1 MNEFA
6 KSLEKI
12 ATALESNA
20 EKFGELDGA
29 AGDGDLGITA
39 SKIADGIRIA
49 INSLTG
55 DLKSDLATIGKEI
68 SKAASS
74 TFGTLFATCF
84 IRASGATS
92 SEADNLTN
100 LKNCLSAA
108 FEGVCARGKAQ
119 LGERT
124 LLDALH
130 PAVEAIKSATNIQ
143 NGLAQAAAAARAGA
157 TATAHMMPKH
167 GRAGWI
173 GERAKG
179 LEDAG
184 ANVIAVVFESLI
196 N

>member
-1 MNEFA
+1 MSEFA
-6 KSLEKI
+6 KALEQV
-12 ATALESNA
+12 AAALESNSV
-20 EKFGELDGA
+20 KFGELDAA

-39 SKIADGIRIA
+39 GKIADGIRIA

-55 DLKSDLATIGKEI
+55 DLKGDLATIGKEI

-84 IRASGATS
+84 IRASGAAS
-92 SEADNLTN
+92 SENDDLTN
-100 LKNCLSAA
+100 LQNCLSAA
-108 FEGVCARGKAQ
+108 FDGVSARGKAQ

-130 PAVEAIKSATNIQ
+130 PAVQAVKNATDIKSS
-143 NGLAQAAAAARAGA
+143 LSQAAIAARAGA
-157 TATAHMMPKH
+157 TATAQMMPKH

-184 ANVIAVVFESLI
+184 ATVIAVVFEALK
-196 N
+196 

>member
-1 MNEFA
+1 MSEFA
-6 KSLEKI
+6 QALEQV
-12 ATALESNA
+12 AAALESNSV
-20 EKFGELDGA
+20 KFGELDAA

-39 SKIADGIRIA
+39 GKIADGIRIA

-55 DLKSDLATIGKEI
+55 DLKGDLATIGKEI

-84 IRASGATS
+84 IRASGAAS
-92 SEADNLTN
+92 SENDDLTN
-100 LKNCLSAA
+100 LQNCLSAA
-108 FEGVCARGKAQ
+108 FDGVSARGKAQ

-130 PAVEAIKSATNIQ
+130 PAVQAVKNATDIKS
-143 NGLAQAAAAARAGA
+143 GLSQAAIAARAGA
-157 TATAHMMPKH
+157 TATAQMMPKH

-184 ANVIAVVFESLI
+184 ATVIAVVFEALK
-196 N
+196 

>member
-1 MNEFA
+1 MSEFA
-6 KSLEKI
+6 GALEKI
-12 ATALESNA
+12 ASALESNSA
-20 EKFGELDGA
+20 KFGELDGA

-39 SKIADGIRIA
+39 GKIADGIRIA

-84 IRASGATS
+84 IRASAAAAS
-92 SEADNLTN
+92 DADDLTN
-100 LKNCLSAA
+100 LQKCLSAA
-108 FEGVCARGKAQ
+108 FDGVSARGKAQ

-130 PAVEAIKSATNIQ
+130 PAVEAVKNATDIKS
-143 NGLAQAAAAARAGA
+143 GLAQAAIAARAGA
-157 TATAHMMPKH
+157 AATALMMPKH

-184 ANVIAVVFESLI
+184 ASVIAVVFESI
-196 N
+196 K

>member
-1 MNEFA
+1 MSEFA
-6 KSLEKI
+6 KALEQV
-12 ATALESNA
+12 AAALESNSV
-20 EKFGELDGA
+20 KFGELDAA

-39 SKIADGIRIA
+39 GKIADGIRIA

-55 DLKSDLATIGKEI
+55 DLKGDLATIGKEI

-84 IRASGATS
+84 IRASGAAS
-92 SEADNLTN
+92 SENDDLTN
-100 LKNCLSAA
+100 LQNCLSAA
-108 FEGVCARGKAQ
+108 FDGVSARGKAQ

-130 PAVEAIKSATNIQ
+130 PAVQAVKNATDIKS
-143 NGLAQAAAAARAGA
+143 GLSQAAIAARAGA
-157 TATAHMMPKH
+157 TATAQMMPKH
-167 GRAGWI
+167 GIAGWI

-184 ANVIAVVFESLI
+184 ATVIAVVFEALK
-196 N
+196 

>member
-1 MNEFA
+1 MSEFA
-6 KSLEKI
+6 NALEKI
-12 ATALESNA
+12 ASALESNSA
-20 EKFGELDGA
+20 KFGELDGA

-39 SKIADGIRIA
+39 GKIADGIRIA

-84 IRASGATS
+84 IRASAAAAS
-92 SEADNLTN
+92 DADDLTN
-100 LKNCLSAA
+100 LQKCLSAA
-108 FEGVCARGKAQ
+108 FDGVSARGKAQ

-130 PAVEAIKSATNIQ
+130 PAVEAVKNATDIKS
-143 NGLAQAAAAARAGA
+143 GLAQAAIAARAGA
-157 TATAHMMPKH
+157 TATALMMPKH

-184 ANVIAVVFESLI
+184 ASVIAVVFESI
-196 N
+196 K

>member
-1 MNEFA
+1 MSEFA
-6 KSLEKI
+6 GALEKI
-12 ATALESNA
+12 ASALESNSA
-20 EKFGELDGA
+20 KFGELDGA

-39 SKIADGIRIA
+39 GKIADGIRIA

-84 IRASGATS
+84 IRASAAAAS
-92 SEADNLTN
+92 DADDLTN
-100 LKNCLSAA
+100 LQKCLSAA
-108 FEGVCARGKAQ
+108 FDGVSARGKAQ

-130 PAVEAIKSATNIQ
+130 PAVEAVKNATDIKS
-143 NGLAQAAAAARAGA
+143 GLAQAAIAARAGA
-157 TATAHMMPKH
+157 TATALMMPKH

-184 ANVIAVVFESLI
+184 ASVIAVVFESI
-196 N
+196 K

>member
-1 MNEFA
+1 MSEFA
-6 KSLEKI
+6 KALEQV
-12 ATALESNA
+12 AAALESNSV
-20 EKFGELDGA
+20 KFGELDAA

-39 SKIADGIRIA
+39 GKIADGIRIA

-84 IRASGATS
+84 IRASGAAS
-92 SEADNLTN
+92 SEANGLTN
-100 LKNCLSAA
+100 LQNCLSAA
-108 FEGVCARGKAQ
+108 FDGVSARGKAQ

-130 PAVEAIKSATNIQ
+130 PAVEAIKNSTDIKTALN
-143 NGLAQAAAAARAGA
+143 QAAFAARAGA
-157 TATAHMMPKH
+157 TSTAKMIPKH

-184 ANVIAVVFESLI
+184 ANVIAVVFESLK
-196 N
+196 

>member
-1 MNEFA
+1 MSEFA
-6 KSLEKI
+6 GALEKI
-12 ATALESNA
+12 ASALESNSA
-20 EKFGELDGA
+20 KFGELDGA

-39 SKIADGIRIA
+39 GKIADGIRIA

-84 IRASGATS
+84 IRASAAATS
-92 SEADNLTN
+92 DADDLTN
-100 LKNCLSAA
+100 LQKCLSAA
-108 FEGVCARGKAQ
+108 FDGVSARGKAQ

-130 PAVEAIKSATNIQ
+130 PAVEAVKNATDIKS
-143 NGLAQAAAAARAGA
+143 GLAQAAIAARAGA
-157 TATAHMMPKH
+157 TATALMMPKH

-184 ANVIAVVFESLI
+184 ASVIAVVFESI
-196 N
+196 K

>member
-1 MNEFA
+1 MSEFA
-6 KSLEKI
+6 GALEKI
-12 ATALESNA
+12 ASALESNSA
-20 EKFGELDGA
+20 KFGELDGA

-39 SKIADGIRIA
+39 GKIADGIRIA

-84 IRASGATS
+84 IRASAAAAS
-92 SEADNLTN
+92 DADDLTN
-100 LKNCLSAA
+100 LQKCLSAA
-108 FEGVCARGKAQ
+108 FDGVSARGKAQ

-130 PAVEAIKSATNIQ
+130 PAVEAVKNATDIKS
-143 NGLAQAAAAARAGA
+143 GLAQAAIAARAGA
-157 TATAHMMPKH
+157 TATALMMPKH

-184 ANVIAVVFESLI
+184 ASVIAVVFESI
-196 N
+196 R

>member
-1 MNEFA
+1 MSEFA
-6 KSLEKI
+6 GALEKI
-12 ATALESNA
+12 ASALESNSA
-20 EKFGELDGA
+20 KFGELDGA

-39 SKIADGIRIA
+39 GKIADGIRIA
-49 INSLTG
+49 IDSLTG

-84 IRASGATS
+84 IRASAAAAS
-92 SEADNLTN
+92 DADDLTN
-100 LKNCLSAA
+100 LQKCLSAA
-108 FEGVCARGKAQ
+108 FDGVSARGKAQ

-130 PAVEAIKSATNIQ
+130 PAVEAVKNATDIKS
-143 NGLAQAAAAARAGA
+143 GLAQAAIAARAGA
-157 TATAHMMPKH
+157 TATALMMPKH

-184 ANVIAVVFESLI
+184 ASVIAVVFESI
-196 N
+196 K

>member
-1 MNEFA
+1 MSEFA
-6 KSLEKI
+6 GALEKI
-12 ATALESNA
+12 ASALESNSA
-20 EKFGELDGA
+20 KFGELDGA

-39 SKIADGIRIA
+39 GKIADGIRIA

-84 IRASGATS
+84 IRASAAAAS
-92 SEADNLTN
+92 DADDLTN
-100 LKNCLSAA
+100 LQKCLSAA
-108 FEGVCARGKAQ
+108 FDGVSARGKAQ

-130 PAVEAIKSATNIQ
+130 PAVEAVKNATEIKS
-143 NGLAQAAAAARAGA
+143 GLAQAAIAARAGA
-157 TATAHMMPKH
+157 TATALMMPKH

-184 ANVIAVVFESLI
+184 ASVIAVVFESI
-196 N
+196 K

>member
-1 MNEFA
+1 MSDFA
-6 KSLEKI
+6 AALEKV
-12 ATALESNA
+12 AVALENNA
-20 EKFGELDGA
+20 AKFGELDGA

-39 SKIADGIRIA
+39 GKIAEGIRSA
-49 INSLTG
+49 SASLTG
-55 DLKSDLATIGKEI
+55 ELKSDLALLGKEI

-84 IRASGATS
+84 IRASGAAS
-92 SEADNLTN
+92 ADADALTN
-100 LKNCLSAA
+100 LQKCLVAA
-108 FEGVCARGKAQ
+108 FEGVSARGKAQ

-130 PAVEAIKSATNIQ
+130 PAVEAIKSATDIKS
-143 NGLAQAAAAARAGA
+143 GLKQAAIAARAGA
-157 TATAHMMPKH
+157 SATAQMMPKH

-184 ANVIAVVFESLI
+184 ATVIAVVFESQV
-196 N
+196 

>member
-12 ATALESNA
+12 ATALEGNSA
-20 EKFGELDGA
+20 KFGELDGA

-39 SKIADGIRIA
+39 GKISNGIRVA
-49 INSLTG
+49 INSLSG

-84 IRASGATS
+84 IRASSAAS
-92 SEADNLTN
+92 SEAGDLINLQ
-100 LKNCLSAA
+100 NCLVAA
-108 FEGVCARGKAQ
+108 FDGVSARGKAQ

-130 PAVEAIKSATNIQ
+130 PAVEAIKNATDIKS
-143 NGLAQAAAAARAGA
+143 GLAQAAVAARTGAAA
-157 TATAHMMPKH
+157 TAQMMPKH

-196 N
+196 

>member
-1 MNEFA
+1 MSEFA
-6 KSLEKI
+6 GALEKI
-12 ATALESNA
+12 ASALESNSA
-20 EKFGELDGA
+20 KFGGLDGA

-39 SKIADGIRIA
+39 GKIADGIRIA

-84 IRASGATS
+84 IRASAAAAS
-92 SEADNLTN
+92 DADDLTN
-100 LKNCLSAA
+100 LQKCLSAA
-108 FEGVCARGKAQ
+108 FDGVSARGKAQ

-130 PAVEAIKSATNIQ
+130 PAVEAVKNATDIKS
-143 NGLAQAAAAARAGA
+143 GLAQAAIAARAGA
-157 TATAHMMPKH
+157 TATALMMPKH

-184 ANVIAVVFESLI
+184 ASVIAVVFESI
-196 N
+196 K

>member
-1 MNEFA
+1 MSEFA
-6 KSLEKI
+6 GALEKI
-12 ATALESNA
+12 ASALESNSA
-20 EKFGELDGA
+20 KFGELDGA

-39 SKIADGIRIA
+39 GKIADGIRIA

-55 DLKSDLATIGKEI
+55 DLKSDLATLGKEI

-84 IRASGATS
+84 IRASAAAAS
-92 SEADNLTN
+92 DADDLTN
-100 LKNCLSAA
+100 LQKCLSAA
-108 FEGVCARGKAQ
+108 FDGVSARGKAQ

-130 PAVEAIKSATNIQ
+130 PAVEAVKNATDIKS
-143 NGLAQAAAAARAGA
+143 GLAQAAIAARAGA
-157 TATAHMMPKH
+157 TATALMMPKH

-184 ANVIAVVFESLI
+184 ASVIAVVFESI
-196 N
+196 K

>member
-1 MNEFA
+1 MSEFA
-6 KSLEKI
+6 KALEQV
-12 ATALESNA
+12 AAALESNSA
-20 EKFGELDGA
+20 KFGELDAA

-39 SKIADGIRIA
+39 GKIADGIRIA

-84 IRASGATS
+84 IRASGAAS
-92 SEADNLTN
+92 SEADDLTN
-100 LKNCLSAA
+100 LQNCLSAA
-108 FEGVCARGKAQ
+108 FDGVSARGKAQ

-130 PAVEAIKSATNIQ
+130 PAVQAVKNSTDIKS
-143 NGLAQAAAAARAGA
+143 GLSQAAIAARAGA
-157 TATAHMMPKH
+157 TATAQMMPKH

-184 ANVIAVVFESLI
+184 ATVIAVAFEALK
-196 N
+196 

>member
-1 MNEFA
+1 MSEFA
-6 KSLEKI
+6 GALEKI
-12 ATALESNA
+12 ASALESNSA
-20 EKFGELDGA
+20 KFGELDGA

-39 SKIADGIRIA
+39 GKIADGIRVA

-84 IRASGATS
+84 IRASAAAAS
-92 SEADNLTN
+92 DADDLTN
-100 LKNCLSAA
+100 LQKCLSAA
-108 FEGVCARGKAQ
+108 FDGVSARGKAQ

-130 PAVEAIKSATNIQ
+130 PAVEAVKNATDIKS
-143 NGLAQAAAAARAGA
+143 GLAQAAIAARAGA
-157 TATAHMMPKH
+157 TATALMMPKH

-184 ANVIAVVFESLI
+184 ASVIAVVFESI
-196 N
+196 K

>member
-1 MNEFA
+1 MSEFA
-6 KSLEKI
+6 GALEKI
-12 ATALESNA
+12 ASALESNSA
-20 EKFGELDGA
+20 KFGELDGA

-39 SKIADGIRIA
+39 GKIADGIRIA

-84 IRASGATS
+84 IRASAAAASGA
-92 SEADNLTN
+92 DDLTN
-100 LKNCLSAA
+100 LQKCLSAA
-108 FEGVCARGKAQ
+108 FDGVSARGKAQ

-130 PAVEAIKSATNIQ
+130 PAVEAVKNATDIKS
-143 NGLAQAAAAARAGA
+143 GLAQAAIAARAGA
-157 TATAHMMPKH
+157 AATALMMPKH

-184 ANVIAVVFESLI
+184 ASVIAVVFESI
-196 N
+196 K

>member
-1 MNEFA
+1 MSEFA
-6 KSLEKI
+6 GALEKI
-12 ATALESNA
+12 ASALESNSA
-20 EKFGELDGA
+20 KFGELDGA

-39 SKIADGIRIA
+39 GKIADGIRIA
-49 INSLTG
+49 INSFTG

-84 IRASGATS
+84 IRASAAAAS
-92 SEADNLTN
+92 DADDLTN
-100 LKNCLSAA
+100 LQKCLSAA
-108 FEGVCARGKAQ
+108 FDGVSARGKAQ

-130 PAVEAIKSATNIQ
+130 PAVEAVKNATDIKS
-143 NGLAQAAAAARAGA
+143 GLAQAAIAARAGA
-157 TATAHMMPKH
+157 TATALMMPKH

-184 ANVIAVVFESLI
+184 ASVIAVVFESI
-196 N
+196 K

>member
-1 MNEFA
+1 MSDFA
-6 KSLEKI
+6 AALEKV
-12 ATALESNA
+12 AVALESNA
-20 EKFGELDGA
+20 AKFGELDGA

-39 SKIADGIRIA
+39 GKIAEGIRSA
-49 INSLTG
+49 SASLTG
-55 DLKSDLATIGKEI
+55 ELKSDLALLGKEI

-84 IRASGATS
+84 IRASGAAS
-92 SEADNLTN
+92 ADADALTN
-100 LKNCLSAA
+100 LQKCLVAA
-108 FEGVCARGKAQ
+108 FEGVSARGKAQ

-130 PAVEAIKSATNIQ
+130 PAVEAIKSATDIKS
-143 NGLAQAAAAARAGA
+143 GLKQAAIAARAGA
-157 TATAHMMPKH
+157 RATAQMMPKH

-184 ANVIAVVFESLI
+184 ATVIAVVFESQV
-196 N
+196 